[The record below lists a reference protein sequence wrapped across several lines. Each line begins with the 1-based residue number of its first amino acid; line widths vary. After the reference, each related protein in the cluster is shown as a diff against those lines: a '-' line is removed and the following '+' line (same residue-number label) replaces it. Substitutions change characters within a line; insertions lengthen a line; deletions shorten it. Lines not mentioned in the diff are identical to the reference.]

1 MVDVVLWL
9 GLEQTLLDEEASDL
23 FWSHVVD
30 ILKVFLSQLLPSSK
44 ITALLSL
51 LFLLF
56 VMCQELGLSEE

>member
-51 LFLLF
+51 LFLLPI
-56 VMCQELGLSEE
+56 MCQELGLSEE

>member
-30 ILKVFLSQLLPSSK
+30 ILKVFLSQLLSSSE

-51 LFLLF
+51 LFLLS
-56 VMCQELGLSEE
+56 VVCQEL